1 MKKIICIGELALNMV
16 LDSTGQPLA
25 SLPGSRVANAAVMLG
40 RAGLPVLMASE
51 AAADPVGNLVVKSL
65 TDAGVDVSAVDRF
78 TEGHSPLNV
87 FVESADR
94 AGQVAITRYDN
105 YPPECFDIVW
115 PRINEDDVVLYG
127 GFYVLDSRMRAR
139 MQKFLEYAAERKAIM
154 VYLPGFLPQLAP
166 RITRVMPQILE
177 NLEIAQIVVARTADL
192 RLIFGAAD
200 SHDGYRNHIDFY
212 CRSLVAVDT
221 ADDEITYFS
230 GKESTETQAADINT
244 GSMLWNAG
252 VAAGIAAAIYAGEYT
267 VASFD
272 PADAA
277 TRQALVGT
285 AVEWGRRA
293 VAGMRFPELGF

>member
-51 AAADPVGNLVVKSL
+51 AAADPVGNLVVKTL
-65 TDAGVDVSAVDRF
+65 TDAGVDVHAVDRF

-87 FVESADR
+87 FVESADHT
-94 AGQVAITRYDN
+94 GQVGITRYDN
-105 YPPECFDIVW
+105 YPLECFDIVW
-115 PRINEDDVVLYG
+115 PRINENDVVLYG
-127 GFYVLDSRMRAR
+127 GFYVLDARMRAR

-166 RITRVMPQILE
+166 RITRVMPRILE
-177 NLEIAQIVVARTADL
+177 NLEIAQLVVVRTADL
-192 RLIFGAAD
+192 RLIFGASD

-212 CRSLVAVDT
+212 CRSLVAVDS
-221 ADDEITYFS
+221 ADNELTYFS
-230 GKESTETQAADINT
+230 GRESTTEQAAGINT

-272 PADAA
+272 PADAT
-277 TRQALVGT
+277 TRQALLGT
-285 AVEWGRRA
+285 AAEWGRRA

>member
-1 MKKIICIGELALNMV
+1 MKKIICIGELALNVV
-16 LDSTGQPLA
+16 LDASGQPLA

-51 AAADPVGNLVVKSL
+51 ASADPVGNVVVKSL
-65 TDAGVDVSAVDRF
+65 TDAGVDISAVDRF

-87 FVESADR
+87 FVEAEGIDR
-94 AGQVAITRYDN
+94 AAITRYDN

-115 PRINEDDVVLYG
+115 PRINEDDVVLFG
-127 GFYVLDSRMRAR
+127 GFYVLDSRMRTR
-139 MQKFLEYAAERKAIM
+139 MQKFLEYAAERKAIL
-154 VYLPGFLPQLAP
+154 VYLPGYLPQLAP

-177 NLEIAQIVVARTADL
+177 NLEIAQIVIARTADL
-192 RLIFGAAD
+192 NMIFG
-200 SHDGYRNHIDFY
+200 SSNSRDGYRDHIDFY
-212 CRSLVAVDT
+212 CRSLIAVDSS
-221 ADDEITYFS
+221 DCGLTYFS
-230 GKESTETQAADINT
+230 GLESTEEKVPGVNT

-277 TRQALVGT
+277 TRRALVST
-285 AVEWGRRA
+285 AADWGRRA
-293 VAGMRFPELGF
+293 IANIRFPELGF